1 MGRMTDSPWGIDYT
15 KVPQKFLEESIDRLL
30 EAVEN
35 HPDREDEIRDMILE
49 IHDEL
54 VRRL

>member
-1 MGRMTDSPWGIDYT
+1 MTDSPWGIDYT